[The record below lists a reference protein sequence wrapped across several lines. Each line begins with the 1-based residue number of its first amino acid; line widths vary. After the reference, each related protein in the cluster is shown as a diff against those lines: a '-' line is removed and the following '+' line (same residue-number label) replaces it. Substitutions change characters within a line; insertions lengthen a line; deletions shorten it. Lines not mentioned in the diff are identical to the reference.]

1 MQYRFTF
8 VLCGEELLGERQLT
22 GLPTRQEG
30 AGGLAEV
37 GESGKQSGTSE
48 EAGENG
54 QELWLENGE
63 VLSGKVR
70 NTDGM

>member
-8 VLCGEELLGERQLT
+8 VLYGEELLGGRQLT

-37 GESGKQSGTSE
+37 SESGNQNAAS
-48 EAGENG
+48 
-54 QELWLENGE
+54 
-63 VLSGKVR
+63 
-70 NTDGM
+70 